1 MTIMNRNF
9 INLFL
14 LFALVFSGC
23 SSSKNASSGSNG
35 IPNWVNNPASEFNE
49 QKYLMAV
56 GSGST
61 LNEAQS
67 DAFASL
73 SQIFQMDINATEQ
86 VTAEFI
92 DRNINNQLYSEST
105 SQLLNNIKIG
115 TNQELMNTTILTSE
129 VDKYGTYYALAGMDR
144 AESSR
149 IYSQEISNNKIKI
162 SEFEQ
167 NADNEGNILQKLVLL
182 KKAQAVAAANE
193 ILTRQLN
200 IIQGGAGTGG
210 EATETLVRL
219 QEKFRTAQQKAIV
232 RLVSE
237 NTTSTVK
244 AAVASVLQNAGFTLS
259 ESTENAILAIK
270 VNYLTQKADLNRDDA
285 EFVKWE
291 LVIEVND
298 LQTNRSFKTYMT
310 EGRDGAPSYA
320 DALKRADFTA
330 RSKIEKDFNTFL
342 NNELLQIN

>member
-1 MTIMNRNF
+1 MNKTLILLSVLF
-9 INLFL
+9 PLLFL
-14 LFALVFSGC
+14 WGC
-23 SSSKNASSGSNG
+23 GTSKSASSGNNG

-61 LNEAQS
+61 LNEARG

-73 SQIFQMDINATEQ
+73 SRIFQMDIDATEQ
-86 VTAEFI
+86 VTSEFI
-92 DRNINNQLYSEST
+92 DRNIDNRLYSEST

-129 VDKYGTYYALAGMDR
+129 VDKFGTYHALAGMDR

-149 IYSQEISNNKIKI
+149 IYSQEISNNQIKI
-162 SEFEQ
+162 NELEE
-167 NADNEGNILQKLVLL
+167 NADSESNILQKLVLL

-193 ILTRQLN
+193 ILTQQLN
-200 IIQGGAGTGG
+200 VIKGGAGTGG

-219 QEKFRTAQQKAIV
+219 QEKFRTVQQKAIV
-232 RLVSE
+232 RLVSA
-237 NTTSTVK
+237 NAPSTVRS
-244 AAVASVLQNAGFTLS
+244 AVASVLQNAGFTLS
-259 ESTENAILAIK
+259 ESTDNAILAVK
-270 VNYLTQKADLNRDDA
+270 VNYLVQKADLNRDDA

-298 LQTNRSFKTYMT
+298 LQTNRSFKTYMA

-342 NNELLQIN
+342 NLELLQIN

>member
-1 MTIMNRNF
+1 MNKQL
-9 INLFL
+9 IVLCAIAAL
-14 LFALVFSGC
+14 LLHGC
-23 SSSKNASSGSNG
+23 GSSQNASSGSNG
-35 IPNWVNNPASEFNE
+35 IPSWANNPASEFNE
-49 QKYLMAV
+49 QKYLMAA

-61 LNEAQS
+61 LNEARG

-73 SQIFQMDINATEQ
+73 SQIFQMDIDATEQ
-86 VTAEFI
+86 VTSEFI
-92 DRNINNQLYSEST
+92 DRNINNQIYSEST

-115 TNQELMNTTILTSE
+115 TNQELMNTTILASK
-129 VDKYGTYYALAGMDR
+129 VDNFGTYHALAGMDR

-149 IYSQEISNNKIKI
+149 IYSQEISNNNIKI
-162 SEFEQ
+162 NEFEQ
-167 NADNEGNILQKLVLL
+167 NAAGEENILQKLVLL
-182 KKAQAVAAANE
+182 KKAQAIAAANE

-200 IIQGGAGTGG
+200 IIRGGAGTGG
-210 EATETLVRL
+210 EATETLARL

-232 RLVSE
+232 RLASE
-237 NTTSTVK
+237 NATSTVR

-259 ESTENAILAIK
+259 ESKGNAILAVN

-291 LVIEVND
+291 LIIEVND

>member
-1 MTIMNRNF
+1 MNKTL
-9 INLFL
+9 IL
-14 LFALVFSGC
+14 LFVLSPLLLWGC
-23 SSSKNASSGSNG
+23 STPKSTSSGSNG

-61 LNEAQS
+61 LNEARG

-86 VTAEFI
+86 VTSEFI

-115 TNQELMNTTILTSE
+115 TNQELMNTSILTSE
-129 VDKYGTYYALAGMDR
+129 VDKFGTYHALAGMDR

-149 IYSQEISNNKIKI
+149 IYNQEISNNQIKI
-162 SEFEQ
+162 NELEQ
-167 NADNEGNILQKLVLL
+167 NADSESNILQKLVLL
-182 KKAQAVAAANE
+182 KKAQSFAAANK

-200 IIQGGAGTGG
+200 IIRGGAGTGG
-210 EATETLVRL
+210 EATQTLVRL

-232 RLVSE
+232 RLS
-237 NTTSTVK
+237 TDSATSSVK
-244 AAVASVLQNAGFTLS
+244 AAVASVLQNAGFTI
-259 ESTENAILAIK
+259 TEETNDDAILEVD
-270 VNYLTQKADLNRDDA
+270 VNYQTQEANLNRNDA

-310 EGRDGAPSYA
+310 EGRDGAPSYS

>member
-1 MTIMNRNF
+1 MNKKLNLLSF
-9 INLFL
+9 LSILFL
-14 LFALVFSGC
+14 AGC
-23 SSSKNASSGSNG
+23 GSSQSASSGSNG

-61 LNEAQS
+61 LNEARG

-73 SQIFQMDINATEQ
+73 SQIFQMDIDATEQ
-86 VTAEFI
+86 VTSEFI

-129 VDKYGTYYALAGMDR
+129 VDNYGTYHALAGMDR

-149 IYSQEISNNKIKI
+149 IYNQEISNNRIKI
-162 SEFEQ
+162 NELEQ
-167 NADNEGNILQKLVLL
+167 NAGNEDNLLQKLVLL

-200 IIQGGAGTGG
+200 IIRGGAGTGG

-232 RLVSE
+232 RLSTD
-237 NTTSTVK
+237 NATSSVK
-244 AAVASVLQNAGFTLS
+244 AAVASVFQNAGFTI
-259 ESTENAILAIK
+259 TEETTDDAILE
-270 VNYLTQKADLNRDDA
+270 VDVDYQTQEANLNRDDA

-310 EGRDGAPSYA
+310 EGRDGAPSYS

>member
-1 MTIMNRNF
+1 MNKTL
-9 INLFL
+9 IL
-14 LFALVFSGC
+14 LSVLSPLLLWGC
-23 SSSKNASSGSNG
+23 GSSKSASSGSNG
-35 IPNWVNNPASEFNE
+35 IPNWVNNPSSEFNE

-61 LNEAQS
+61 LNEARG

-73 SQIFQMDINATEQ
+73 SQIFQMDIDATEQ
-86 VTAEFI
+86 LNSEFI

-129 VDKYGTYYALAGMDR
+129 VDKFGTYHALAGMDR

-149 IYSQEISNNKIKI
+149 IYNQEISNNQIKI
-162 SEFEQ
+162 NELEQ
-167 NADNEGNILQKLVLL
+167 NADSENNILQKLVLL
-182 KKAQAVAAANE
+182 KKAQSLATANE

-200 IIQGGAGTGG
+200 VIRGGAGTGG

-232 RLVSE
+232 KLASD
-237 NTTSTVK
+237 NATSTVK
-244 AAVASVLQNAGFTLS
+244 AAVASVLQNAGFTIA
-259 ESTENAILAIK
+259 ESTNNAILAVN

>member
-1 MTIMNRNF
+1 MNKKL
-9 INLFL
+9 IVLCAISAL
-14 LFALVFSGC
+14 LAWGC
-23 SSSKNASSGSNG
+23 GSPKNASSGNNG
-35 IPNWVNNPASEFNE
+35 IPNWVNNPGSEFNE

-61 LNEAQS
+61 LNEARG

-73 SQIFQMDINATEQ
+73 SQIFQMDIDATEQ
-86 VTAEFI
+86 VTSEFI

-129 VDKYGTYYALAGMDR
+129 VDKFGTYHALAGMDR

-149 IYSQEISNNKIKI
+149 IYSQEISNNNIKI
-162 SEFEQ
+162 NEFEQ
-167 NADNEGNILQKLVLL
+167 NAANEGNILQKLVLL
-182 KKAQAVAAANE
+182 KKAQAIAAANE

-200 IIQGGAGTGG
+200 IIRGGAGTGG
-210 EATETLVRL
+210 EATEMLVRL

-232 RLVSE
+232 RLASE
-237 NTTSTVK
+237 NATSTVR

-259 ESTENAILAIK
+259 ESMGNAILAVN

-291 LVIEVND
+291 LIIEVND

>member
-1 MTIMNRNF
+1 MNKTL
-9 INLFL
+9 IL
-14 LFALVFSGC
+14 LSVLTPLLLWGC
-23 SSSKNASSGSNG
+23 GSSKSASSGSNG

-61 LNEAQS
+61 LNEARG

-73 SQIFQMDINATEQ
+73 SQIFQMDIDATEQ
-86 VTAEFI
+86 VTSEFI

-129 VDKYGTYYALAGMDR
+129 VDNFGTYHALAGMDR

-149 IYSQEISNNKIKI
+149 IYSQEISNNSIKI
-162 SEFEQ
+162 NELEQ
-167 NADNEGNILQKLVLL
+167 NAGNEGNLLQKLVLL

-200 IIQGGAGTGG
+200 IIRGGAGTGG

-232 RLVSE
+232 RLVSD
-237 NTTSTVK
+237 NATSSIK
-244 AAVASVLQNAGFTLS
+244 AGVASVFQNAGFTI
-259 ESTENAILAIK
+259 TEETNDDAILEVD
-270 VNYLTQKADLNRDDA
+270 VNYQTQEADLNRDDA

-310 EGRDGAPSYA
+310 EGRDGAPSYS

>member
-1 MTIMNRNF
+1 MNKTL
-9 INLFL
+9 IL
-14 LFALVFSGC
+14 LSVLSPLLLWGC
-23 SSSKNASSGSNG
+23 GSSKSASSGSNG
-35 IPNWVNNPASEFNE
+35 IPNWVNNPSSEFNE

-61 LNEAQS
+61 LNEARG

-73 SQIFQMDINATEQ
+73 SQIFQMDIDATEQ
-86 VTAEFI
+86 LNSEFI

-129 VDKYGTYYALAGMDR
+129 VDKFGTYHALAGMDR

-149 IYSQEISNNKIKI
+149 IYNQEISNNRIKI
-162 SEFEQ
+162 NELEQ
-167 NADNEGNILQKLVLL
+167 NADSENNILQKLVLL
-182 KKAQAVAAANE
+182 KKAQSLATANE

-200 IIQGGAGTGG
+200 VIRGGTGTGG

-232 RLVSE
+232 KLASG
-237 NTTSTVK
+237 NATSTVK
-244 AAVASVLQNAGFTLS
+244 SAVASVLQNAGFTIA
-259 ESTENAILAIK
+259 ESTDNAILAVN

-330 RSKIEKDFNTFL
+330 RSKIEKEFNTFL

>member
-1 MTIMNRNF
+1 MKSI
-9 INLFL
+9 L
-14 LFALVFSGC
+14 LFALPLFLVWGC
-23 SSSKNASSGSNG
+23 ASSKSSSSGNNG
-35 IPNWVNNPASEFNE
+35 IPKWVNNPGSEFNE

-61 LNEAQS
+61 LNEARG

-73 SQIFQMDINATEQ
+73 SQIFQMDIDATEQ
-86 VTAEFI
+86 VISEFT
-92 DRNINNQLYSEST
+92 DRNINNQVFSEST

-115 TNQELMNTTILTSE
+115 TNQELMNTSILTSE
-129 VDKYGTYYALAGMDR
+129 VDKFGTYHALAGMDR

-162 SEFEQ
+162 NEFEQ
-167 NADNEGNILQKLVLL
+167 NADNENNILQKLVLL
-182 KKAQAVAAANE
+182 KKAQAIAAANE

-200 IIQGGAGTGG
+200 IIQAGAGTGG
-210 EATETLVRL
+210 EATETLARL
-219 QEKFRTAQQKAIV
+219 QEKFRTNQKKAIV
-232 RLVSE
+232 KLASE
-237 NTTSTVK
+237 NATSTVK

-259 ESTENAILAIK
+259 ESTSNAVLAVD
-270 VNYLTQKADLNRDDA
+270 VNYLTQRADLNRDDA

-330 RSKIEKDFNTFL
+330 RSKIENDFNTFL
-342 NNELLQIN
+342 NNELLQINQ

>member
-1 MTIMNRNF
+1 MNKTL
-9 INLFL
+9 IL
-14 LFALVFSGC
+14 LTVVSSLLLWGC
-23 SSSKNASSGSNG
+23 GSSKSASSGSNG
-35 IPNWVNNPASEFNE
+35 IPNWVNNPSSEFNE

-61 LNEAQS
+61 LNEARG

-73 SQIFQMDINATEQ
+73 SQIFQMDIDATEQ
-86 VTAEFI
+86 LNSEFI

-129 VDKYGTYYALAGMDR
+129 VDKFGTYHALAGMDR

-149 IYSQEISNNKIKI
+149 IYNQEISNNRIKI
-162 SEFEQ
+162 NELEQ
-167 NADNEGNILQKLVLL
+167 NADGENNILQKLVLL
-182 KKAQAVAAANE
+182 KKAQSLATANE

-200 IIQGGAGTGG
+200 VIRGGAGTGG

-232 RLVSE
+232 KLASD
-237 NTTSTVK
+237 NATSTVK
-244 AAVASVLQNAGFTLS
+244 AAVASVLQNAGFTIA
-259 ESTENAILAIK
+259 ESTDNAILAVN

>member
-1 MTIMNRNF
+1 MNKKL
-9 INLFL
+9 IVLCAISAL
-14 LFALVFSGC
+14 LAWGC
-23 SSSKNASSGSNG
+23 GSPKNASSGNNG
-35 IPNWVNNPASEFNE
+35 IPNWVNNPGSEYNE

-61 LNEAQS
+61 LNEARG

-73 SQIFQMDINATEQ
+73 SQIFQMDIDATEQ
-86 VTAEFI
+86 VTSEFI

-129 VDKYGTYYALAGMDR
+129 VDKYGTYHALAGMDR

-149 IYSQEISNNKIKI
+149 IYSQEISNNNIKI
-162 SEFEQ
+162 NEFDQ
-167 NADNEGNILQKLVLL
+167 NAANEENILQKLVLL
-182 KKAQAVAAANE
+182 KKAQAIAAANE

-200 IIQGGAGTGG
+200 IIRGGAGTGG

-232 RLVSE
+232 RLASE
-237 NTTSTVK
+237 NATSTVR
-244 AAVASVLQNAGFTLS
+244 AAVASVLQNAGFTIS
-259 ESTENAILAIK
+259 ESMGNAILAVN

-291 LVIEVND
+291 LIIEVND

>member
-1 MTIMNRNF
+1 MNKTL
-9 INLFL
+9 IL
-14 LFALVFSGC
+14 LSVLSPLLLWGC
-23 SSSKNASSGSNG
+23 GSSKSASSGSNG
-35 IPNWVNNPASEFNE
+35 IPNWVNNPSSEFNE

-61 LNEAQS
+61 LNEARG

-73 SQIFQMDINATEQ
+73 SQIFQMDIDATEQ
-86 VTAEFI
+86 LNSEFI

-129 VDKYGTYYALAGMDR
+129 VDKFGTYHALAGMDR

-149 IYSQEISNNKIKI
+149 IYNQEISNNRIKI
-162 SEFEQ
+162 NELEQ
-167 NADNEGNILQKLVLL
+167 NADSENNILQKLVLL
-182 KKAQAVAAANE
+182 KKAQSLATANE

-200 IIQGGAGTGG
+200 VIRGGAGTGG

-232 RLVSE
+232 KLASD
-237 NTTSTVK
+237 NATSTVK
-244 AAVASVLQNAGFTLS
+244 AAVASVLQNAGFTIA
-259 ESTENAILAIK
+259 ESTNNAILAVN
-270 VNYLTQKADLNRDDA
+270 VNYLTQKADLNRNDA

-330 RSKIEKDFNTFL
+330 RSKIEKEFNTFL